1 MRSAGCGLVL
11 LAVVAFS
18 GCVNGKFAM
27 LQQPSSVDETR
38 YLIPIA
44 RQIGL
49 NPPADRQAS
58 DIASDIRLALDGDI
72 YKVPDPLPDTLVS
85 EVSSVLRPA
94 ERRALLE
101 MQEFLKTMKSC
112 CVVALPKK

>member
-1 MRSAGCGLVL
+1 MRSGGAVLAL

-27 LQQPSSVDETR
+27 LQQPTSVDETR

-85 EVSSVLRPA
+85 EMSSVLRPA
-94 ERRALLE
+94 ERKALLE
-101 MQEFLKTMKSC
+101 MQEFLKAMKSRR
-112 CVVALPKK
+112 VVALPKN

>member
-1 MRSAGCGLVL
+1 MRTVGAVLAL

-27 LQQPSSVDETR
+27 LQQPTSVDETR

-49 NPPADRQAS
+49 NPSADRQAS

-85 EVSSVLRPA
+85 EMSSVLRPA
-94 ERRALLE
+94 ERKALLE
-101 MQEFLKTMKSC
+101 MQEFLKAMKSRR
-112 CVVALPKK
+112 VVALPRK

>member
-1 MRSAGCGLVL
+1 MRTVGAVWAL
-11 LAVVAFS
+11 LTVMTFG
-18 GCVNGKFAM
+18 GCVNGQFAM
-27 LQQPSSVDETR
+27 LQQPTSVDETR

-49 NPPADRQAS
+49 NPSADRQAS

-85 EVSSVLRPA
+85 EMSSVLRPA
-94 ERRALLE
+94 ERKALLG
-101 MQEFLKTMKSC
+101 MQEFLKAMKSRR
-112 CVVALPKK
+112 VVALPRK